1 MEELVTQFYNIIHFS
16 YTDEEISWLAR
27 LWKQLEDDG
36 A

>member
-1 MEELVTQFYNIIHFS
+1 MEGQLTLFYNIIYFS

-27 LWKQLEDDG
+27 LWKDLEDDG